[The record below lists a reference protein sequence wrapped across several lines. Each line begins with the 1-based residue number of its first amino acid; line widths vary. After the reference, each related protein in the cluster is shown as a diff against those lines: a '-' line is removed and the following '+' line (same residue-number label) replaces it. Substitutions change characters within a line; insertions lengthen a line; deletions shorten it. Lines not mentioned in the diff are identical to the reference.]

1 MGYAYRMGYTKGVSN
16 TRYDGSSLTTAAQY
30 LTFVLR
36 SLGYS
41 EEAGDFKYVSAVSDS
56 VRLGVIPQ
64 SFADELSKVEFK
76 RDHVMRISY
85 LALVAKVKGTNS
97 TLLQTLVTK
106 GVVTQSAANEFFS

>member
-1 MGYAYRMGYTKGVSN
+1 M
-16 TRYDGSSLTTAAQY
+16 TTANQY
-30 LTFVLR
+30 VTFVLR

-41 EEAGDFKYVSAVSDS
+41 ETAGDFKYQSAVSDA

-64 SFADELSKVEFK
+64 SFANELNGVEFK

-106 GVVTQSAANEFFS
+106 GVVTQTAANDFFS